1 MPIDQSHIAQIRDAF
16 TRVQTKEDLV
26 SLLNTAQNLMYG
38 KECKPIMLRSLT
50 YYANPALCTK
60 RYHTFTI
67 KKKSGGHRV
76 IHAPVSGLKSILRTL
91 NFIFQCMAEPH
102 HAATGFIL
110 NKSIVDNASK
120 HVRHNY
126 VYNLDLKDFFHAFD
140 RSRVKLIFKQA
151 PFNLKED
158 KEPIA
163 FFLACLCT
171 HPIQM
176 DGEQRTVLPQ
186 GSPTSPTLTNL
197 LCKTLDR
204 RLNGLA
210 KRFGAVYTRYADD
223 ITFSSLHN
231 IYRMSEFIDELN
243 RIIVVDQ
250 KLIINSNKTRLQKAG
265 YRQEATG
272 LLVNEKVNLQRRYVK
287 QIRMW
292 QYYWERYGYEKAE
305 QIFKRDYI
313 ADKGHVKKGKP
324 SLQNVLDGKLEFL
337 KMVKG
342 VEDGTH
348 KGLIKRFNE
357 LTGMKQEK
365 DNEKIYLESVVN
377 TILNKGLD
385 EGINLYDR
393 FKNSENEG

>member
-26 SLLNTAQNLMYG
+26 SLLNTAQNMMYG
-38 KECKPIMLRSLT
+38 KECKPILLRSLT

-76 IHAPVSGLKSILRTL
+76 IHAPVSGLKSILRAL

-120 HVRHNY
+120 HVGHNY
-126 VYNLDLKDFFHAFD
+126 VYDLDLKDFFHAFD

-223 ITFSSLHN
+223 ITFSSPHN
-231 IYRMSEFIDELN
+231 IYHMSEFIDELN

-272 LLVNEKVNLQRRYVK
+272 LLVNEKVNVQRRYVK

-292 QYYWERYGYEKAE
+292 LYYWEKYGYEKTA
-305 QIFKRDYI
+305 QVFNRDYQD
-313 ADKGHVKKGKP
+313 DKGVGKP
-324 SLQNVLDGKLEFL
+324 RNVNMAKVLEGKLEFL
-337 KMVKG
+337 RMVKG
-342 VEDGTH
+342 TEDSTCNLLRLRFD
-348 KGLIKRFNE
+348 KLSKIKKSKASAE
-357 LTGMKQEK
+357 I
-365 DNEKIYLESVVN
+365 DLESV
-377 TILNKGLD
+377 LNLLQTKGL
-385 EGINLYDR
+385 
-393 FKNSENEG
+393 ENALDLFESYKKE